1 MMYCNILVDLT
12 IYNVNYATIDLE
24 TAYYSSLCEHIV
36 MNFEKEKEAKMS
48 SRCHSHRQ
56 IIAKLACTANKHKLS
71 EILIQIYNCRHYH
84 TAPSFCAVL

>member
-36 MNFEKEKEAKMS
+36 MNFEKRKGSQDVITMS
-48 SRCHSHRQ
+48 FPQTDNS
-56 IIAKLACTANKHKLS
+56 
-71 EILIQIYNCRHYH
+71 
-84 TAPSFCAVL
+84 